1 MPMKSK
7 HRGSADPRRWGDT
20 APRIIGLRPALA
32 AGTRYEQSVTL
43 SGGLLV
49 MTTLFF
55 YTLARPE
62 FVLMVKKPS
71 DQEYARH
78 AKNQGQQL

>member
-1 MPMKSK
+1 
-7 HRGSADPRRWGDT
+7 
-20 APRIIGLRPALA
+20 
-32 AGTRYEQSVTL
+32 
-43 SGGLLV
+43 

-78 AKNQGQQL
+78 TKNQGQQL